1 MDCGPAVLKCLL
13 EGFGVNVSFGRLRE
27 ACQTD
32 VDGTSLDAVEQVG
45 RDLGLDAEQ
54 MMLPVDHLLEP
65 DTGSLPAIVV
75 TRQPTGLTHFVVLWG
90 HYRGLVQVM
99 DPAAGRRWMGRAA
112 FLRDVY
118 RHAMPLPAA
127 DWREWAASE
136 EFTGA
141 LAARL
146 DRVGVRAA
154 DAVAGAVADPG
165 WRPLAALDAAARLTI
180 QLCRAGALARGRQ
193 ARAVFERL
201 LERDGAAIPDAYW
214 SAVAGPDAPDGTPRL
229 IVRGAVLV
237 RVHGAR
243 GGPPEPERLS
253 PDLRAALA
261 EPPARP
267 GRELLRLLRADGLL
281 RPAAVVFSLALAA
294 VGTAVEALL
303 FRRLLDLGQI
313 LGPLRQRLGL
323 AAVVTVLLLALL
335 ALRWPILTAVVGM
348 GRRLETRLR
357 VAFLTKIPRLGDR
370 YLASRPSSDMAERSH
385 ALHALRALPEIGQA
399 AVYAAME
406 LVVTTAGLVW
416 LAPRAAWVA
425 VAAGVI
431 EVLVPLLLQK
441 PLGERDLRVRVHAGA
456 LARFYLDAMRGLFA
470 VRSHGAER
478 ALRREHEGLL
488 SDWVRSSR
496 AFVATAVTVEA
507 GQALVGV
514 GLAAWLLV
522 SYLEREAADG
532 AALLLVHWALNLPV
546 LGHELALA
554 ARQYPSLRNLTLRLL
569 EPLGAREDGESPAV
583 PAPADQA
590 TASGGGALDGA
601 STPGVALALRGVS
614 VVTAGHTVL
623 RDVDLELPAG
633 AHVAVVGASGAGKST
648 LVGLFLGW
656 HRPQEGTLTVDGAP
670 LDGAR
675 LARLRRETAWIDP
688 AVQLWNRPLIDNLRY
703 GAGPGEEA
711 PGALAAAL
719 DAADLRGVLQLLP
732 AGFQTPLGE
741 GGGLM
746 SGGEGQRVRLGRA
759 VLRQGAR
766 LVILDEAFRGL
777 DRAARRAL
785 LARARALWPGATLI
799 CITHDVTETL
809 DFPRVLVIDGGRLV
823 EDGDPGVLRERPS
836 QYRTMLEAEARL
848 QRELWQA
855 GQFRTIEV
863 ADGLVR
869 ERGGPG

>member
-1 MDCGPAVLKCLL
+1 
-13 EGFGVNVSFGRLRE
+13 
-27 ACQTD
+27 
-32 VDGTSLDAVEQVG
+32 
-45 RDLGLDAEQ
+45 
-54 MMLPVDHLLEP
+54 
-65 DTGSLPAIVV
+65 
-75 TRQPTGLTHFVVLWG
+75 
-90 HYRGLVQVM
+90 
-99 DPAAGRRWMGRAA
+99 
-112 FLRDVY
+112 
-118 RHAMPLPAA
+118 MPLPAA
-127 DWREWAASE
+127 DWRGWAASE
-136 EFTGA
+136 EFTDA

-154 DAVAGAVADPG
+154 AAVATAVADPG
-165 WRPLAALDAAARLTI
+165 WRSLAALDAAARLTI

-193 ARAVFERL
+193 AQAVFERL

-214 SAVAGPDAPDGTPRL
+214 SAVAGPDAPDGTARL

-237 RVHGAR
+237 RVHGSR

-281 RPAAVVFSLALAA
+281 RPAAVVSSLALAA
-294 VGTAVEALL
+294 VGTVVEALL

-313 LGPLRQRLGL
+313 LGLLRQRLGL

-335 ALRWPILTAVVGM
+335 ALRWPILAAVAGM

-385 ALHALRALPEIGQA
+385 ALHALRTLPEIGQS

-431 EVLVPLLLQK
+431 EVLVPLVLQK
-441 PLGERDLRVRVHAGA
+441 PLGERDLRVRIHGGA

-488 SDWVRSSR
+488 SDWARSSR
-496 AFVATAVTVEA
+496 AFLATAVTVEA

-522 SYLEREAADG
+522 SYLDREAADG

-546 LGHELALA
+546 LGQELALA

-569 EPLGAREDGESPAV
+569 EPLGAREDGDSSAFA
-583 PAPADQA
+583 APAGDA
-590 TASGGGALDGA
+590 DASGGVGAQDGA
-601 STPGVALALRGVS
+601 RAPGVALALRAVS

-648 LVGLFLGW
+648 LAGLFLGW
-656 HRPQEGTLTVDGAP
+656 HRPQAGTLTVDGVA

-711 PGALAAAL
+711 PGALGLAL
-719 DAADLRGVLQLLP
+719 DAADLRGVVQLLP

-741 GGGLM
+741 GGGLI

-759 VLRQGAR
+759 ILRPGAR

-785 LARARALWPGATLI
+785 FAQARALWPSATLI

-836 QYRTMLEAEARL
+836 LYRTMLEAEAQL
-848 QRELWQA
+848 QREVWQSD
-855 GQFRTIEV
+855 QFRAIDV
-863 ADGLVR
+863 ADGLLR
-869 ERGGPG
+869 ERGGPR